1 MVSRSVSRACL
12 LGAVLTVSLVLG
24 ACQSSTPT
32 PEPTAPPVPTATPAP
47 TDTPAATPTPT
58 PTAAPTTAPTPTA
71 APTTA
76 PTAKPTTAPT
86 LPAAVSPCTGSS
98 AIKQAF
104 AAQVSKLKFDL
115 YCAVLPAGWSV
126 ANVAWDYGAGGLQ
139 AHYTKGAFK
148 IDVWEGNVCAIHPNP
163 CTGFWSP
170 DLGSQAFGPLTGD
183 MAGSGGMWTDVVH
196 TSNPKVMYTITGT
209 GSGMTEAAFRIYS
222 AAMHK
227 IS

>member
-1 MVSRSVSRACL
+1 
-12 LGAVLTVSLVLG
+12 
-24 ACQSSTPT
+24 
-32 PEPTAPPVPTATPAP
+32 
-47 TDTPAATPTPT
+47 
-58 PTAAPTTAPTPTA
+58 
-71 APTTA
+71 
-76 PTAKPTTAPT
+76 
-86 LPAAVSPCTGSS
+86 VSPCTGSS
-98 AIKQAF
+98 AIKQYLVN
-104 AAQVSKLKFDL
+104 QISKFKFTL

-126 ANVAWDYGAGGLQ
+126 VKIDANYSAGGLQ
-139 AHYTKGAFK
+139 AHYKNGAGYK
-148 IDVWEGNVCAIHPNP
+148 IDVWEGNVCAVSPNP

-183 MAGSGGMWTDVVH
+183 MAGSGGHWTDIVH